1 MSSGDADALKHA
13 TKEDFKLGTTMPQIR
28 KSPIRAVYLN
38 IILPGLGMAYLGRW
52 GYAVLFFL
60 WTPFRALIGYFLILF
75 IPFQNFLGEWHQL
88 ARLVILYAWWVVV
101 MYDTCVTPYELALE
115 HNAKIDNASLSD
127 RIENSSGSVLP

>member
-1 MSSGDADALKHA
+1 MSQ
-13 TKEDFKLGTTMPQIR
+13 TR

-88 ARLVILYAWWVVV
+88 ARLVILYAWWMVV
-101 MYDTCVTPYELALE
+101 MYDTCLTPYELALE
-115 HNAKIDNASLSD
+115 HNAKMDNASPPE
-127 RIENSSGSVLP
+127 RIESHSDSAL